1 MKPLYQTLTTAQ
13 KTKLKKRLEQ
23 IQLMTSFNEHIYEQD
38 HRLTPEQEQLSVL
51 CTDRMKFLMGL
62 LS

>member
-23 IQLMTSFNEHIYEQD
+23 IQLMTGLNERIYEQD
-38 HRLTPEQEQLSVL
+38 HCLTPKQEQLSAL

>member
-1 MKPLYQTLTTAQ
+1 M
-13 KTKLKKRLEQ
+13 Q
-23 IQLMTSFNEHIYEQD
+23 IMTGLNETMYEQD
-38 HRLTPEQEQLSVL
+38 HALTPEQERLSVL

>member
-23 IQLMTSFNEHIYEQD
+23 IQLMTGLNEYTYEQD

-51 CTDRMKFLMGL
+51 CADRMKFLMGL

>member
-1 MKPLYQTLTTAQ
+1 
-13 KTKLKKRLEQ
+13 
-23 IQLMTSFNEHIYEQD
+23 MTGFNEAMYEQG
-38 HRLTPEQEQLSVL
+38 HGLTPKQEQLSVL

>member
-1 MKPLYQTLTTAQ
+1 
-13 KTKLKKRLEQ
+13 
-23 IQLMTSFNEHIYEQD
+23 MTGFNEHIYEQD
-38 HRLTPEQEQLSVL
+38 HCLTPKQEQLSVL

>member
-1 MKPLYQTLTTAQ
+1 
-13 KTKLKKRLEQ
+13 
-23 IQLMTSFNEHIYEQD
+23 MTGFNEALYEQD
-38 HRLTPEQEQLSVL
+38 HGLTPEQERLSVL